1 MPQSLMRTLLIDNY
15 DSYTYNLFHL
25 LGEVNGVEPLVVRN
39 DEASW
44 GDLLASEQ
52 FDNVVISPG
61 PGRPERARDVG
72 ISLAAL
78 DQSGVPVLGV
88 CLGHQALAHVCGGK
102 IDYARELFHGRL
114 SAVQHE
120 QEGLFEGL
128 PQPFMA
134 VRYHSLV
141 VSEVPAQLRVTARSR
156 GGVVMGLEHR
166 ERPLWGVQFHPESV
180 CTEDGLKLIEN
191 FRDLSLMRLERPL
204 AKPRPAK
211 AAAPAV
217 ALESSPAP
225 AAPRERSKIAVHH
238 LRLGEWCEPETVFEQ
253 RYGDREHAIWLDSAR
268 AEPGLARFSFI
279 ATADG
284 PLGQIVSADSEAQTI
299 RVEQSDGAVREQQGS
314 IFSYCAVELERLRAE
329 GPKLPFGF
337 IGGFAGYLGYEL
349 GGECGATVT
358 HSSELP
364 DAGLLFCDRV
374 IAFDHHER
382 RVHLLALADGDGA
395 EAADLWLK
403 STTEALRVLGVE
415 AAPPAPPAPAPTVFS
430 AREQRSEYLERI
442 AEARR
447 LINEGESYEVCLTT
461 ELSSPNAI
469 DPLATYR
476 RLRVGNPAPYAALL
490 RFGELSVLSS
500 SPERFLSVSSEGVVE
515 SKPIKG
521 TSERSSDAGEDA
533 RRAEAL
539 QADEK
544 SRAENLMITDL
555 VRNDLGRVCELGS
568 VHVTA
573 LMVVER
579 YATVHQLVSIIRGQL
594 RQGSSALDAVCACFP
609 AGSMTGAPKLRTLEV
624 IDRLE
629 DRPRGIYSGAL
640 GYLSVNGS
648 ADLSVVIR
656 TIVATPEGVT
666 IGAGGAIVAASD
678 PEAEYEEM
686 LLKTR
691 PLVEAAG
698 GTIGSTAAVAAAQ

>member
-1 MPQSLMRTLLIDNY
+1 MRTLLIDNY

-39 DEASW
+39 DEVSW

-78 DQSGVPVLGV
+78 DQSGIPVLGV
-88 CLGHQALAHVCGGK
+88 CLGHQALAYVCGGT

-120 QEGLFEGL
+120 QDGLFAGL

-141 VSEVPAQLRVTARSR
+141 VSEVPEQLRVTARSR
-156 GGVVMGLEHR
+156 GGVVMGIEHR

-180 CTEDGLKLIEN
+180 CTEDGLKLIQN

-204 AKPRPAK
+204 AKR
-211 AAAPAV
+211 
-217 ALESSPAP
+217 LPAP
-225 AAPRERSKIAVHH
+225 APSQAPTPSRERSKIAVHH

-279 ATADG
+279 AAADG

-299 RVEQSDGAVREQQGS
+299 RVEQSDGTVHEHQDS
-314 IFSYCAVELERLRAE
+314 IFDYCAAELERLRAE

-395 EAADLWLK
+395 EAAELWLRG
-403 STTEALRVLGVE
+403 TTEALRVLGVE
-415 AAPPAPPAPAPTVFS
+415 AAPPAPPAAAATVFRS
-430 AREQRSEYLERI
+430 REQRSEYLERI
-442 AEARR
+442 AQSRQ

-461 ELSSPNAI
+461 ELSSPNTI

-521 TSERSSDAGEDA
+521 TCERSSDASEDA

-544 SRAENLMITDL
+544 TRAENLMIADL

-594 RQGSSALDAVCACFP
+594 REGSTALDAVCACFP

-698 GTIGSTAAVAAAQ
+698 GTIKQSASLASS

>member
-1 MPQSLMRTLLIDNY
+1 MRTLLIDNY
-15 DSYTYNLFHL
+15 DSYTYKLFHL

-44 GDLLASEQ
+44 GDLIASEE

-78 DQSGVPVLGV
+78 DQSGIPVLGV
-88 CLGHQALAHVCGGK
+88 CLGHQALAHVCGGT

-120 QEGLFEGL
+120 QEGLFAGL
-128 PQPFMA
+128 PQPFVA

-141 VSEVPAQLRVTARSR
+141 VSEVPAQLRVIARSR

-180 CTEDGLKLIEN
+180 CTEDGRQLIEN
-191 FRDLSLMRLERPL
+191 FRRLSLERIQR
-204 AKPRPAK
+204 PRSNP
-211 AAAPAV
+211 
-217 ALESSPAP
+217 PAP
-225 AAPRERSKIAVHH
+225 QVKAVTPKPAASVGVHH
-238 LRLGEWCEPETVFEQ
+238 LRLGEWYEPEAVFEQ

-279 ATADG
+279 AAPDG
-284 PLGQIVSADSEAQTI
+284 PLGQIVSADSAAKSV
-299 RVEQSDGAVREQQGS
+299 RVERSDGSVAAHESS
-314 IFSYCAVELERLRAE
+314 IFDYCSSELERLSAE

-349 GGECGATVT
+349 GAECGATET
-358 HSSELP
+358 HGSPLP

-382 RVHLLALADGDGA
+382 RVHLLALADRDGA
-395 EAADLWLK
+395 EAAGLWLK
-403 STTEALRVLGVE
+403 STTDALREL
-415 AAPPAPPAPAPTVFS
+415 ASPDATPIPPARGGSIFT
-430 AREQRSEYLERI
+430 AREDRAAYLERI
-442 AEARR
+442 AECRR
-447 LINEGESYEVCLTT
+447 LIHEGESYEVCLTT
-461 ELSSPNAI
+461 ELTSPTVI
-469 DPLATYR
+469 DPLPTYR
-476 RLRVGNPAPYAALL
+476 RLRAANPAPYAALL

-500 SPERFLSVSSEGVVE
+500 SPERFLSVGADGVVE

-521 TSERSSDAGEDA
+521 TSERSPDPAEDA

-544 SRAENLMITDL
+544 SRAENLMIADL
-555 VRNDLGRVCELGS
+555 VRNDLGRVCQLGS

-594 RQGSSALDAVCACFP
+594 REGSTALDAVCACFP

-629 DRPRGIYSGAL
+629 DRPRGVYSGAL

-656 TIVATPEGVT
+656 TIVATPGGAS
-666 IGAGGAIVAASD
+666 IGSGGAIVAASD

-698 GTIGSTAAVAAAQ
+698 GAIKQSTSLASS

>member
-1 MPQSLMRTLLIDNY
+1 MRTLLIDNY

-44 GDLLASEQ
+44 GDLVASEQ

-78 DQSGVPVLGV
+78 DQSGIPVLGV
-88 CLGHQALAHVCGGK
+88 CLGHQALAHVYGGK

-141 VSEVPAQLRVTARSR
+141 VSEVPEQLRVIARSR

-180 CTEDGLKLIEN
+180 CTEDGLQLIEN
-191 FRDLSLMRLERPL
+191 FRKLSLARIERSTPV
-204 AKPRPAK
+204 PRHAS
-211 AAAPAV
+211 AAAV
-217 ALESSPAP
+217 APQPGAQ
-225 AAPRERSKIAVHH
+225 IAVHH
-238 LRLGEWCEPETVFEQ
+238 LRLGEWCEPELVFEQ
-253 RYGDREHAIWLDSAR
+253 RYGDREHAVWLDSAR

-279 ATADG
+279 AAPDG
-284 PLGQIVSADSEAQTI
+284 PLGQIVTADSAAQSV
-299 RVEQSDGAVREQQGS
+299 RVERSDGSVAEQKAS
-314 IFSYCAVELERLRAE
+314 IFDYCASELERLSAE

-349 GGECGATVT
+349 GGECGATLT
-358 HSSELP
+358 HSSPLP

-382 RVHLLALADGDGA
+382 RVHLLALADPAGA
-395 EAADLWLK
+395 EAAELWLK
-403 STTEALRVLGVE
+403 STTEALRELGGQS
-415 AAPPAPPAPAPTVFS
+415 AAPVPPPSVAPAALFTI
-430 AREQRSEYLERI
+430 REDRPAYLERI
-442 AEARR
+442 AESRR
-447 LINEGESYEVCLTT
+447 LIHEGESYEVCLTT
-461 ELSSPNAI
+461 ELTSPTPI
-469 DPLATYR
+469 DPLPTYR
-476 RLRVGNPAPYAALL
+476 RLRAGNPAPYAALL
-490 RFGELSVLSS
+490 RFGDLSVLSS
-500 SPERFLSVSSEGVVE
+500 SPERFLSVSSDGVVE

-521 TSERSSDAGEDA
+521 TSGRSPDPAEDA

-544 SRAENLMITDL
+544 SRAENLMIADL

-568 VHVTA
+568 VHVPA

-594 RQGSSALDAVCACFP
+594 REGRTALDAVCACFP
-609 AGSMTGAPKLRTLEV
+609 AGSMTGAPKLRTLEI

-629 DRPRGIYSGAL
+629 DRPRGVYSGAL

-656 TIVATPEGVT
+656 TIVATPEGAS
-666 IGAGGAIVAASD
+666 IGSGGAIVAASD

-698 GTIGSTAAVAAAQ
+698 GTIKQSASLASS